1 MQLLYD
7 VSWVFDQHSASL
19 THLFLLLSFTS
30 PFFRNTRLRDD
41 DVTIL
46 HTAQATTSTRPA
58 TLKPVASTTSEAS
71 KEEKLQ
77 KFLATQKQWITPKPT
92 VASLTRHQA
101 EAAVVQDLLE
111 ICRQFRDP
119 TKNTPPLLQIST
131 KKRVDLFGSF
141 LYDDDSKQ
149 NPFDFFDTND
159 RGEIVLS
166 TPPPIFPDEWVVPNN
181 NTDPNAFT
189 PIPEYGPTWWGIIEP
204 KLAVGKYLAPPKD
217 PSAANIRVND
227 AVHSNMDPKSAPLN
241 NGSTSVKAPTPR
253 PSGSLGSSDR
263 VEHLHSESRHRDR
276 PMNARDAVERRGDIR
291 DRPPQYKTGRPDEP
305 SRHPNRR

>member
-1 MQLLYD
+1 M
-7 VSWVFDQHSASL
+7 
-19 THLFLLLSFTS
+19 
-30 PFFRNTRLRDD
+30 RDD

-46 HTAQATTSTRPA
+46 RTAQATPSTRPV
-58 TLKPVASTTSEAS
+58 TQKPVAPTTSEAS

-77 KFLATQKQWITPKPT
+77 KFLATQKQQWITPKPS
-92 VASLTRHQA
+92 VATLTRHQA
-101 EAAVVQDLLE
+101 EASVVQDLLE

-119 TKNTPPLLQIST
+119 TKNGPPLLQIPT

-166 TPPPIFPDEWVVPNN
+166 TPPPIFPDEWAVPNN
-181 NTDPNAFT
+181 RSTYPNASA

-204 KLAVGKYLAPPKD
+204 KLGVGKYVAPPMD
-217 PSAANIRVND
+217 PFTANIRVND
-227 AVHSNMDPKSAPLN
+227 AVHANTDPKAAPLN
-241 NGSTSVKAPTPR
+241 NGSSSVNAPTPH
-253 PSGSLGSSDR
+253 PSGNRGGSDR
-263 VEHLHSESRHRDR
+263 VEHRHSESRHRDR
-276 PMNARDAVERRGDIR
+276 PTSARDAVDRRGDIR